1 MLTSIVLNFNCK
13 KFLLFK
19 VIFCACTENSQS
31 NGIEVDKSSTVLN
44 GGGTHSANGDTAVS
58 VTSAGEGDGP
68 AAGAGSKSFRL
79 TSRHRRIAIG
89 LFLTAVGAICWGV
102 ATLSAKRALAQP
114 TFRSPLFLV
123 YFASA
128 WKILI
133 FPAYLVA
140 RLIHTRDKFS
150 LGHSLRSVNFVF
162 YSPFYKFITLLLCYH
177 DCLL

>member
-1 MLTSIVLNFNCK
+1 M
-13 KFLLFK
+13 
-19 VIFCACTENSQS
+19 
-31 NGIEVDKSSTVLN
+31 
-44 GGGTHSANGDTAVS
+44 
-58 VTSAGEGDGP
+58 TSAGEGEGP
-68 AAGAGSKSFRL
+68 AAGAGLKTFRL

-89 LFLTAVGAICWGV
+89 LFLTAVGAVCWGV

-140 RLIHTRDKFS
+140 RLVHTRDKFS

-162 YSPFYKFITLLLCYH
+162 YSPFYKFITIIIVVLPRLYTLMYKITSFIIIIIENGCF
-177 DCLL
+177 LILFW